1 MASVAQAVLRGSR
14 DWHCPRPTVY
24 TVQEWNACSDVRT
37 SVLLPIF
44 RRFDLTIGWALTW
57 SSSGILTTWLVK
69 VCTGIYRYIPVY
81 TVIYYATLRKSVFW
95 YEKVYTISYQVW
107 KFRNF
112 SYVVWDGMRKYGYET
127 VWNGM
132 KQYETVW
139 NEMYEVC
146 TSIYWYILSHARISC
161 ILWMHIPTH
170 TGTCQHVFSM
180 TRVASSSFKW

>member
-1 MASVAQAVLRGSR
+1 MGSSGVLR
-14 DWHCPRPTVY
+14 
-24 TVQEWNACSDVRT
+24 N
-37 SVLLPIF
+37 IF
-44 RRFDLTIGWALTW
+44 IWLWARVV
-57 SSSGILTTWLVK
+57 LTTWLVK

-127 VWNGM
+127 VWNSM

-146 TSIYWYILSHARISC
+146 TSKKGLSFISNRQRRKEGTLRASGVGGDRTHAGPPQWS
-161 ILWMHIPTH
+161 
-170 TGTCQHVFSM
+170 
-180 TRVASSSFKW
+180 RVCPP

>member
-1 MASVAQAVLRGSR
+1 MKTSHKMQSLFSMNI
-14 DWHCPRPTVY
+14 WKVY
-24 TVQEWNACSDVRT
+24 TT
-37 SVLLPIF
+37 G
-44 RRFDLTIGWALTW
+44 T
-57 SSSGILTTWLVK
+57 SGILTTWLVK

-81 TVIYYATLRKSVFW
+81 TVIYYATLRKSGFW
-95 YEKVYTISYQVW
+95 YEKLYTILYQVW

-127 VWNGM
+127 VWNSM

-170 TGTCQHVFSM
+170 TSTCQHVIDFFAFWIQLHPAGPPESG
-180 TRVASSSFKW
+180 TFAAALLHRISSTSKFTFHCFQTV